1 MAFVRS
7 LVLLIFAQSACAA
20 YAQTP
25 SCKHLA
31 AISGPSGYQPR
42 ADTARCEG
50 LFQQQVAGSF
60 EFLSFASVKY
70 NLNTDRVLTVK
81 MPHVQQFQ
89 NSRIFIEARALNPG
103 MYYRMDA
110 VVPPG
115 ETFRWSLA
123 DVLRPE
129 RIGSDSIGVVAW
141 VEQNLFK
148 YYVPVSVVA
157 ENAVGSTDLPTMI
170 VRSPLDIERLV
181 WRSWQENGGSQQSE
195 YATVGGHNPPVI
207 RAGQATKVPLVVQ
220 PSGTTVIELTAK
232 FVNQDRLF
240 PQLVRIL
247 VP

>member
-1 MAFVRS
+1 M
-7 LVLLIFAQSACAA
+7 
-20 YAQTP
+20 P
-25 SCKHLA
+25 S
-31 AISGPSGYQPR
+31 
-42 ADTARCEG
+42 
-50 LFQQQVAGSF
+50 
-60 EFLSFASVKY
+60 
-70 NLNTDRVLTVK
+70 
-81 MPHVQQFQ
+81 
-89 NSRIFIEARALNPG
+89 
-103 MYYRMDA
+103 
-110 VVPPG
+110 
-115 ETFRWSLA
+115 
-123 DVLRPE
+123 
-129 RIGSDSIGVVAW
+129 SDSIGVVAW